1 MQAYQF
7 RAEEK
12 NVFSDLSKIFYNGA
26 ALSCGIWIFLNLVSP
41 IMHGTFDW
49 DKVLKIKGFAANL
62 DRVMVVEN
70 GERRQK
76 LEHKKWTPNLHLQPT
91 FLKQERGMSKSFP
104 TQFSGLDNC
113 FFNLRTRHS
122 HL

>member
-12 NVFSDLSKIFYNGA
+12 TFFSDLSKIFYSA
-26 ALSCGIWIFLNLVSP
+26 AAACGIWIFLNLVSP

-70 GERRQK
+70 GERR
-76 LEHKKWTPNLHLQPT
+76 
-91 FLKQERGMSKSFP
+91 
-104 TQFSGLDNC
+104 
-113 FFNLRTRHS
+113 
-122 HL
+122 